1 VSLGNILADR
11 GYKNIFLVTN
21 NDSYFS
27 SGNNKLLETVL
38 IKGNCNF
45 YRHYGFEVNPKIEDV
60 QKGIDEFQSA
70 TFDAIIAIGGGS
82 AMDMAKLI
90 KTLYLA
96 KGTLVD
102 CVKNNQLPDESPIP
116 LIAIPTTSG
125 SGSEATQFAVV
136 YIEKQKFSLV
146 HDSAL
151 PDIAIIDPIF
161 TYNLP
166 ATVTAYTG
174 MDALCQAV
182 ESYWSVASTDE
193 SKKHSAK
200 AISLILDHL
209 ANAVNHPDLPSR
221 QAMAEAAY
229 FAGCAINITKTT
241 APHALSYPITTYY
254 NVPHGHA
261 VALTLGI
268 FLVHNYALTD
278 ADLNDIRGV
287 SYVKKSLDQLCNI
300 FQTDN
305 PQSASE
311 SIQQLMH
318 NIGLETSFCKLGID
332 DISLIVNKVNPAR
345 LQNNPRQVSIN
356 DITLILQSL

>member
-1 VSLGNILADR
+1 
-11 GYKNIFLVTN
+11 
-21 NDSYFS
+21 
-27 SGNNKLLETVL
+27 
-38 IKGNCNF
+38 
-45 YRHYGFEVNPKIEDV
+45 
-60 QKGIDEFQSA
+60 
-70 TFDAIIAIGGGS
+70 
-82 AMDMAKLI
+82 
-90 KTLYLA
+90 
-96 KGTLVD
+96 
-102 CVKNNQLPDESPIP
+102 
-116 LIAIPTTSG
+116 
-125 SGSEATQFAVV
+125 
-136 YIEKQKFSLV
+136 
-146 HDSAL
+146 
-151 PDIAIIDPIF
+151 
-161 TYNLP
+161 
-166 ATVTAYTG
+166 
-174 MDALCQAV
+174 
-182 ESYWSVASTDE
+182 
-193 SKKHSAK
+193 
-200 AISLILDHL
+200 L